1 MYIAVSVANVREVL
15 ISWLQRLCARC
26 AVSSAIARSETWKM
40 RDGFG
45 ECELYVVFA
54 VRFVWLQCVVFLVL
68 VSDMS
73 GKLEDLQ
80 TGLADKGEDWLR
92 EQLASLTLG
101 PLRVIAG
108 ELGLSR
114 GGSKAEVLAAIVNEM
129 SAQAVDVIAPG
140 GKVVE
145 SELTCDRLNERHHAF
160 YMI

>member
-1 MYIAVSVANVREVL
+1 M
-15 ISWLQRLCARC
+15 CG
-26 AVSSAIARSETWKM
+26 
-40 RDGFG
+40 GFG

-54 VRFVWLQCVVFLVL
+54 ARIVWLQRVASLVL

-92 EQLASLTLG
+92 KELASLKLG
-101 PLRVIAG
+101 PLRVVAG

-114 GGSKAEVLAAIVNEM
+114 GGLKADLAAAIGNEM
-129 SAQAVDVIAPG
+129 SAQAGEVIAPG

-145 SELTCDRLNERHHAF
+145 SELTCDRLNESHHVF

>member
-1 MYIAVSVANVREVL
+1 M
-15 ISWLQRLCARC
+15 CG
-26 AVSSAIARSETWKM
+26 
-40 RDGFG
+40 GFG

-54 VRFVWLQCVVFLVL
+54 ARIVWLQRVASLVL
-68 VSDMS
+68 VSYMS

-92 EQLASLTLG
+92 KELASLKLG
-101 PLRVIAG
+101 PLRVVAG

-114 GGSKAEVLAAIVNEM
+114 GGSKAELAAAIGNEM
-129 SAQAVDVIAPG
+129 SAQAGEVIAPG

-145 SELTCDRLNERHHAF
+145 SELTCDRLNESHHAF

>member
-1 MYIAVSVANVREVL
+1 
-15 ISWLQRLCARC
+15 
-26 AVSSAIARSETWKM
+26 M
-40 RDGFG
+40 RGGFG

-54 VRFVWLQCVVFLVL
+54 VRIVWLQCVVFLVL

-114 GGSKAEVLAAIVNEM
+114 SGSKAELVAAIGNEM
-129 SAQAVDVIAPG
+129 SAQAGEVIAPG

-145 SELTCDRLNERHHAF
+145 SELRCDRLNERHH
-160 YMI
+160 

>member
-1 MYIAVSVANVREVL
+1 M
-15 ISWLQRLCARC
+15 CG
-26 AVSSAIARSETWKM
+26 
-40 RDGFG
+40 GFG

-54 VRFVWLQCVVFLVL
+54 ARIVWLQRVASLVL

-92 EQLASLTLG
+92 KELASLKLG
-101 PLRVIAG
+101 SLRVVAG

-114 GGSKAEVLAAIVNEM
+114 GGSKAELAAAIGNEM
-129 SAQAVDVIAPG
+129 SAQAGEVIAPG

-145 SELTCDRLNERHHAF
+145 SERHHEF
-160 YMI
+160 YMM

>member
-1 MYIAVSVANVREVL
+1 M
-15 ISWLQRLCARC
+15 CG
-26 AVSSAIARSETWKM
+26 
-40 RDGFG
+40 GFG
-45 ECELYVVFA
+45 ECELYAVFA
-54 VRFVWLQCVVFLVL
+54 ARIVWLQCVASLVL

-114 GGSKAEVLAAIVNEM
+114 SSSKAELVAAIGNEM
-129 SAQAVDVIAPG
+129 SAQAGEVIAPG
-140 GKVVE
+140 GKVVQ
-145 SELTCDRLNERHHAF
+145 SELRCDRLNERHH
-160 YMI
+160 

>member
-1 MYIAVSVANVREVL
+1 MVSVSN
-15 ISWLQRLCARC
+15 
-26 AVSSAIARSETWKM
+26 K
-40 RDGFG
+40 
-45 ECELYVVFA
+45 LYVVFA

-92 EQLASLTLG
+92 NELESLKFG

-114 GGSKAEVLAAIVNEM
+114 GGSKAELAAAIGNNRRST
-129 SAQAVDVIAPG
+129 SAQSIVGRGSRCKSSRQNRQHGSAG
-140 GKVVE
+140 
-145 SELTCDRLNERHHAF
+145 SSQQQQF
-160 YMI
+160 

>member
-1 MYIAVSVANVREVL
+1 
-15 ISWLQRLCARC
+15 
-26 AVSSAIARSETWKM
+26 M
-40 RDGFG
+40 RGGFG

-54 VRFVWLQCVVFLVL
+54 ARIVWLQRVASLVL

-92 EQLASLTLG
+92 KELASLKLG
-101 PLRVIAG
+101 PLRVVAG

-114 GGSKAEVLAAIVNEM
+114 GGSKAELAAAIGNEM
-129 SAQAVDVIAPG
+129 SAQAGEVIAPG

-145 SELTCDRLNERHHAF
+145 SELRCDRLNERHHEF

>member
-1 MYIAVSVANVREVL
+1 MFAARIV
-15 ISWLQRLCARC
+15 WLQRVA
-26 AVSSAIARSETWKM
+26 S
-40 RDGFG
+40 
-45 ECELYVVFA
+45 
-54 VRFVWLQCVVFLVL
+54 LVL

-92 EQLASLTLG
+92 KELASLKLG
-101 PLRVIAG
+101 PLRVVAG

-114 GGSKAEVLAAIVNEM
+114 GGLKAELAAAIGNEM
-129 SAQAVDVIAPG
+129 SAQAGEVIAPG

-145 SELTCDRLNERHHAF
+145 SELTCDRLNESHHVF

>member
-1 MYIAVSVANVREVL
+1 MHGFQNGKCVVVAVRVRCKSVLAARIV
-15 ISWLQRLCARC
+15 WLQRVA
-26 AVSSAIARSETWKM
+26 S
-40 RDGFG
+40 
-45 ECELYVVFA
+45 
-54 VRFVWLQCVVFLVL
+54 LVL

-92 EQLASLTLG
+92 KELASLNLG
-101 PLRVIAG
+101 PLRVVAG

-114 GGSKAEVLAAIVNEM
+114 GGSKAELAAAIGNEM
-129 SAQAVDVIAPG
+129 SAQAGEVIAPG

-145 SELTCDRLNERHHAF
+145 SELTCDRLNESHHVF